1 MKIVTTKTQS
11 DTIYYLAKTVRRGD
25 KVKTVRLENLGKH
38 SELIKDHEDPLAYL
52 KSYAKKKTLEEKAGT
67 PTFKPIKKVGGYLKE
82 SEARISRMRTL
93 NIGYFFLQDIYHGL
107 ELKSFFK
114 TIKSGTKIT
123 YDPNLV
129 TRFLTYARILDP
141 KSKSGTYDTL
151 DTYYEKPKFK
161 EQDMFKT
168 MDLISTHLEAYQRH
182 LYDKSKSLIQR
193 NTTILYYDI
202 TNYFFETKLED
213 DMRRYG
219 NSKEHRPNPIVQ
231 MGLFMDGDG
240 IPLYFQ
246 INPGSDNENKHVI
259 AMEKTI
265 IKDFK
270 VSDFIYVADAGC
282 NSNDIRL
289 FNTFSK
295 RDFIVT
301 QSIKTLKDDYK
312 KVIFEDDGW
321 YYYDKDHALKMTTK
335 SSIMDS
341 DTRIYFKSF
350 TINNPKDIGLHEDR
364 RKKTDFH
371 QRLIVTFSKKHEKS
385 QQKIREK
392 QVQRAYK
399 LIKEHRVDTVKG
411 QDVKRFVTT
420 SHQTS
425 DGKHAD
431 QTSYDLDLERIMD
444 EAKYDGLYGLVTSM
458 FEEDVRDILQ
468 ASRRRWE
475 IEDCF
480 RVMKTNFKARPVYH
494 YRDRRIIAHF
504 AICFLALLV
513 YRILE
518 KKLSHRYTVTEIIT
532 TLKNM
537 NVYPSNEAVFES
549 LYTDSEL
556 LRDLVKTFGK
566 NLDLESYYNTALN
579 KAIKK

>member
-11 DTIYYLAKTVRRGD
+11 DTIYYLAKSVRRGD

-38 SELIKDHEDPLAYL
+38 SELIKIHTDPLEHL
-52 KSYAKKKTLEEKAGT
+52 KAYAKKKTLEEKAGT
-67 PTFKPIKKVGGYLKE
+67 PTFKPIKKVGGYLRE
-82 SEARISRMRTL
+82 SDARVSRTRAL
-93 NIGYFFLQDIYHGL
+93 NIGYFFLQDIYHDLGL
-107 ELKSFFK
+107 KAFFK
-114 TIKSGTKIT
+114 SVKSGTRIT

-151 DTYYEKPKFK
+151 ETYYEKPEFK

-168 MDLISTHLEAYQRH
+168 MDLISAHLEAFQRH
-182 LYDKSKSLIQR
+182 LYEQSKTLVKR

-246 INPGSDNENKHVI
+246 INPGSDNENRHVI

-270 VSDFIYVADAGC
+270 VSDFVYVADAGC
-282 NSNDIRL
+282 NSSDIRL
-289 FNTFSK
+289 FNTFGK

-301 QSIKTLKDDYK
+301 QSVKTLKDDYK

-321 YYYDKDHALKMTTK
+321 YYHDSDGKLKTTTRT
-335 SSIMDS
+335 SIKES

-392 QVQRAYK
+392 QIHRAYK
-399 LIKEHRVDTVKG
+399 LIKEHRVDTVNG
-411 QDVKRFVTT
+411 QDVRRFVTT
-420 SHQTS
+420 AHTTS
-425 DGKHAD
+425 DGQSAD
-431 QTSYDLDLERIMD
+431 QTSHDLDLERIMD

-480 RVMKTNFKARPVYH
+480 RVMKTTFKARPVFH
-494 YRDRRIIAHF
+494 YKDRRIIAHF

-518 KKLSHRYTVTEIIT
+518 KKLGDRYSVSEIIT

-537 NVYPSNEAVFES
+537 NVHPSNEAVYES

-566 NLDLESYYNTALN
+566 SLDLESYYNTALN